1 MPKFCP
7 SPFETKSYVLMKTF
21 EHRSS
26 ARGKAKRGMKRKNV
40 DKVEAAPSGARSGEE
55 VGHIA
60 TAFVGP
66 SDDHS

>member
-1 MPKFCP
+1 
-7 SPFETKSYVLMKTF
+7 
-21 EHRSS
+21 
-26 ARGKAKRGMKRKNV
+26 MKRKNV

-60 TAFVGP
+60 SAFVGP